1 MVMRLQKGLVRWRVW
16 CAMLVALLLAAC
28 VTTDPLVVAG
38 EPLEFHTVKV
48 QVYRAADDAV
58 GHYNLDEVQAVLVGV
73 RQTLQERGID
83 VVFDVQ
89 PTIHVDENWEDL
101 YSQDILRLGG
111 RFRGDPNKVLR
122 IFITNKIWSCGSNS
136 FETTVI
142 LGCTPVGSPVVV
154 VQGIVDGASDNYGTT
169 DRILWLHE
177 MGHSVQLGHADNLR
191 RVMTPAPQPSSTQL
205 ERYEVRQYGSLGEQ
219 LRAQVVQGA
228 VATPVRAPQ
237 PLRPQTVDVVAEVRK
252 AGLHGLDLGPIKH
265 LSDVQLLPLRLLLGG
280 GEITSTQAN
289 ALGVLGQLGG
299 VQSVDVVMDYVQQ
312 RPASSQ
318 RELKE
323 VALIALAKN
332 QNADVSAKATALVIQ
347 ATRPSFWCSPDASV
361 PEQKACQRLARI
373 GIGALAQSQQPQAL
387 AYLKSLTQPQ
397 DPHRPHAMSERPGHQ
412 MMLPARP
419 ASSPVDAQ
427 WAVQSNQLARKFLHK
442 ADAKI
447 ENITDEA
454 HAPHQ

>member
-1 MVMRLQKGLVRWRVW
+1 MRLQSGQARWRVG
-16 CAMLVALLLAAC
+16 CAMAVALLLVAC
-28 VTTDPLVVAG
+28 VTTDPTVVLG
-38 EPLEFHTVKV
+38 EPPESHTVKV
-48 QVYRAADDAV
+48 QMYRASDEAV
-58 GHYNLDEVQAVLVGV
+58 SHYDLDEVQAVLSGV
-73 RQTLQERGID
+73 RQTLQERGMN
-83 VVFDVQ
+83 VAFDVQ
-89 PTIHVDENWEDL
+89 PTIHVDESWEDL

-111 RFRGDPNKVLR
+111 RFKSDPNKVLR
-122 IFITNKIWSCGSNS
+122 IFITNKIWSCGSNN

-177 MGHSVQLGHADNLR
+177 MGHSVQLGHADSWL
-191 RVMTPAPQPSSTQL
+191 RVMTPAPQPTSTQL
-205 ERYEVRQYGSLGEQ
+205 ERYEVRQYASLGEQ

-228 VATPVRAPQ
+228 VAAPIRAPQ
-237 PLRPQTVDVVAEVRK
+237 PLRPQAVDVVAEVRK

-265 LSDVQLLPLRLLLGG
+265 LNDMQLLPLRLLLRGD
-280 GEITSTQAN
+280 ETTSTQAN

-323 VALIALAKN
+323 IAIIALAKN

-361 PEQKACQRLARI
+361 SEQKACQRLARI

-387 AYLKSLTQPQ
+387 TYLKSLSQPH
-397 DPHRPHAMSERPGHQ
+397 DPRRPHAMPPRPSGD

-419 ASSPVDAQ
+419 APSAIDAQ
-427 WAVQSNQLARKFLHK
+427 WANESSQVARKFLRK
-442 ADAKI
+442 ADAKT
-447 ENITDEA
+447 EEITDWDR
-454 HAPHQ
+454 APHQ

>member
-1 MVMRLQKGLVRWRVW
+1 MRLQMSLARWRVA
-16 CAMLVALLLAAC
+16 CEMAMALLLTAC
-28 VTTDPLVVAG
+28 VTTDPTVVLG
-38 EPLEFHTVKV
+38 EPLESHTVKV
-48 QVYRAADDAV
+48 QVYRAADDAID
-58 GHYNLDEVQAVLVGV
+58 HYNLDEVQVVLGGV
-73 RQTLQERGID
+73 RQTLRERGIE

-89 PTIHVDENWEDL
+89 PTINVDENWEDL
-101 YSQDILRLGG
+101 YSQDILHLGG
-111 RFRGDPNKVLR
+111 RFKSDPNKVLR

-191 RVMTPAPQPSSTQL
+191 RVMTPAPQPNSTQL

-228 VATPVRAPQ
+228 VAAPIRAPH

-252 AGLHGLDLGPIKH
+252 AGLHGLDLSPIKH
-265 LSDVQLLPLRLLLGG
+265 LSDVQLLPLRLLLSG
-280 GEITSTQAN
+280 GETTSTQAN
-289 ALGVLGQLGG
+289 VLGVLGQLGG
-299 VQSVDVVMDYVQQ
+299 IQSVDVVMDYVQQ
-312 RPASSQ
+312 RPASNQ

-323 VALIALAKN
+323 VAIIALAKN
-332 QNADVSAKATALVIQ
+332 QNTEVSAKATALVIQ

-361 PEQKACQRLARI
+361 SEQKACQRLARI

-387 AYLKSLTQPQ
+387 AYLKSLTQPH
-397 DPHRPHAMSERPGHQ
+397 DPHWQHAMPPRPGGD

-419 ASSPVDAQ
+419 APSAIDTQ
-427 WAVQSNQLARKFLHK
+427 WANESSQVARKFLRK
-442 ADAKI
+442 ADAKT
-447 ENITDEA
+447 EAITDGDR
-454 HAPHQ
+454 APHR

>member
-1 MVMRLQKGLVRWRVW
+1 MWLQTYLTRWRLW
-16 CAMLVALLLAAC
+16 CAVAMPLLLTAC
-28 VTTDPLVVAG
+28 ETTESIVIAG
-38 EPLEFHTVKV
+38 EPLKSHTVKV

-58 GHYNLDEVQAVLVGV
+58 SHYNLDEVQTVLVGV

-83 VVFDVQ
+83 VEFDVQ

-111 RFRGDPNKVLR
+111 HFRSDPIKMLR

-177 MGHSVQLGHADNLR
+177 MGHSVQLGHADNLQ
-191 RVMTPAPQPSSTQL
+191 RVMTPAPQPTSTQL

-228 VATPVRAPQ
+228 VAAPIRTPQ

-265 LSDVQLLPLRLLLGG
+265 LSDVQFLPLRLLLDG
-280 GEITSTQAN
+280 GETTSTQAN

-312 RPASSQ
+312 RPASSR

-323 VALIALAKN
+323 VAIIALAKN
-332 QNADVSAKATALVIQ
+332 QNADVSGKATALVIQ
-347 ATRPSFWCSPDASV
+347 ATRPSFWCSQDASV
-361 PEQKACQRLARI
+361 VEQKACQRLARI

-397 DPHRPHAMSERPGHQ
+397 DVHRPQARPARPGHQ

-419 ASSPVDAQ
+419 APSAIDAQ
-427 WAVQSNQLARKFLHK
+427 WANESSQVARKFLRK
-442 ADAKI
+442 TDAKTDA
-447 ENITDEA
+447 ITHGA
-454 HAPHQ
+454 RAPHQ

>member
-1 MVMRLQKGLVRWRVW
+1 MRLQTGLTHWRVV
-16 CAMLVALLLAAC
+16 CAMACTLLLAAC
-28 VTTDPLVVAG
+28 DTTDPLVVTG
-38 EPLEFHTVKV
+38 EPLESHTVKV
-48 QVYRAADDAV
+48 QVYRAADDAI
-58 GHYNLDEVQAVLVGV
+58 GHYNLNEVQAVLGGV
-73 RQTLQERGID
+73 RQTLRERGID

-111 RFRGDPNKVLR
+111 RFRSDPNKVLR

-154 VQGIVDGASDNYGTT
+154 VQGIVEGASDNYGTT

-191 RVMTPAPQPSSTQL
+191 RVMTPAPQPTSTQL

-228 VATPVRAPQ
+228 VAAPIRAPES
-237 PLRPQTVDVVAEVRK
+237 LRPHAVDVVTEVRK

-265 LSDVQLLPLRLLLGG
+265 LSDVQLLPLRLLLDG
-280 GEITSTQAN
+280 GETTSTQAN

-299 VQSVDVVMDYVQQ
+299 VQSVGVVMDYVQQ

-323 VALIALAKN
+323 VAIIAMAKN
-332 QNADVSAKATALVIQ
+332 QNTDVSAKATALVIQ

-361 PEQKACQRLARI
+361 VEQKACQRLARI
-373 GIGALAQSQQPQAL
+373 GIGALAQSQHPQAL

-397 DPHRPHAMSERPGHQ
+397 EVHRPHARPTRPGHQ

-419 ASSPVDAQ
+419 APSAIDAQ
-427 WAVQSNQLARKFLHK
+427 WANESSHVARKFLRK
-442 ADAKI
+442 SAETA
-447 ENITDEA
+447 EA
-454 HAPHQ
+454 TKDRDRELHR

>member
-1 MVMRLQKGLVRWRVW
+1 M
-16 CAMLVALLLAAC
+16 AMSLLLSAC
-28 VTTDPLVVAG
+28 ETTESTVVAG
-38 EPLEFHTVKV
+38 EPLESHTVKV

-58 GHYNLDEVQAVLVGV
+58 SHYSLDEVQSVLGGV

-111 RFRGDPNKVLR
+111 GFRSDQTKVLR

-142 LGCTPVGSPVVV
+142 LGCTPVGSPIVV
-154 VQGIVDGASDNYGTT
+154 VQGIVNGASDNYGTT

-177 MGHSVQLGHADNLR
+177 MGHSVQLGHAESWR
-191 RVMTPAPQPSSTQL
+191 RVMTPAPQPTSTQL
-205 ERYEVRQYGSLGEQ
+205 ERYEVRQYASLGEQ

-228 VATPVRAPQ
+228 VAAPIHAPQ
-237 PLRPQTVDVVAEVRK
+237 PYRPQAVDVAAEVRK
-252 AGLHGLDLGPIKH
+252 AGLHGLDLDPIKH
-265 LSDVQLLPLRLLLGG
+265 LSDVQLLPLRLLLDR
-280 GEITSTQAN
+280 GETTSTQAN
-289 ALGVLGQLGG
+289 VLGVLGQLGG

-323 VALIALAKN
+323 IAIIALAKN
-332 QNADVSAKATALVIQ
+332 QNADVSGKATALVIQ
-347 ATRPSFWCSPDASV
+347 ATRPSFWCSQDASGV
-361 PEQKACQRLARI
+361 EQKACQRLARI
-373 GIGALAQSQQPQAL
+373 GIGALAQSKQPQAL
-387 AYLKSLTQPQ
+387 AYLKSLTQQQ
-397 DPHRPHAMSERPGHQ
+397 DAHRPHAMPARPGHQ

-419 ASSPVDAQ
+419 APSAIDAQ
-427 WAVQSNQLARKFLHK
+427 WVNESSQVARKFLRK
-442 ADAKI
+442 TDVKTEA
-447 ENITDEA
+447 ITDGVR
-454 HAPHQ
+454 APQ